1 MKKIKKICLVT
12 GTRAEYGLMSL
23 LAQKIKKTKNFKLQM
38 VATGTH
44 LSSEFGLT
52 KKNILNDGLKIDY
65 EVDLKLGK
73 RDTEHSTCLSLS
85 RAFAG
90 FSCAYKKLKPDIIV
104 VLGDRYEL
112 LAAAY
117 CATIYR
123 IPICHIHGGETTIG
137 AIDEATRHSITKM
150 AHLHLVANRIYK
162 KRVEQLGEKKS
173 NIHVVGGF
181 GVDVIKNLK
190 LLDKDKLEKI
200 LKIKFKKNN
209 FLIVFHPVTLEK
221 KTAQKQFKNIL
232 DAIKTFKNTNFFFSQ
247 SNADPGAK
255 IISILAKKFVK
266 NNSNRSIFF
275 KSLGQLK
282 FLSLMKHS
290 DVLIGNSSSGLLEAP
305 TFKKPVINIGS
316 RQKNRLSSL
325 NILNCLPIKKKIIE
339 VIKKS
344 LSNNFQLKIK
354 KTKSAY
360 GNGGASKKTIKI
372 LKNFDLENVLF
383 KEFNDLKK

>member
-1 MKKIKKICLVT
+1 MVT
-12 GTRAEYGLMSL
+12 GTRAEYGLLSL
-23 LAQKIKKTKNFKLQM
+23 LAQKIKKAKNFKLQM

-52 KKNILNDGLKIDY
+52 KKDILNDGLKIDY

-73 RDTEHSTCLSLS
+73 SDTEHSICLSLS

-90 FSCAYKKLKPDIIV
+90 FSYAYKKLKPDIII

-150 AHLHLVANRIYK
+150 AHLHLVANKIYK

-190 LLDKDKLEKI
+190 LLGKDKLEKI

-266 NNSNRSIFF
+266 NNSNRAIFF

-282 FLSLMKHS
+282 FLSLMKHT

-305 TFKKPVINIGS
+305 TFKKPVINIGN

-325 NILNCLPIKKKIIE
+325 NVLNCLPIKKNIIKL
-339 VIKKS
+339 IKKS
-344 LSNNFQLKIK
+344 LSTNFQLKIK

-360 GNGGASKKTIKI
+360 GNGGANKKTIKI

>member
-1 MKKIKKICLVT
+1 
-12 GTRAEYGLMSL
+12 
-23 LAQKIKKTKNFKLQM
+23 M